1 MYAIYLCSS
10 LRRFIYNR
18 DLTETD
24 FNFLL
29 TACKR
34 FNEAFIGV
42 VQKDLSCQTFTLSD
56 VNEPQLSVVP
66 CDHISSHAKGA
77 YATLQGGF
85 WYVRDRLKTIDLE
98 TGVDKC
104 LQVVEEDRCKIIEN
118 LVPAVKPFDTTVLP
132 DLKAPDPFDT
142 AIGILEDRAEAE
154 ITDVARL
161 QTQEALPWLT
171 VAERA
176 SAFFD
181 WLRGKGEEC
190 EDLAKLLGSCAFE
203 TVEPEQSSSLVCW
216 PVVSHTSTLLSKHQQ
231 KERKPFNLCS
241 NHELHRSKKRLRSAV
256 TSLAAIAGVD
266 DGRDVADKLFPVNKQ
281 GGLPLE
287 NLDDPQA
294 IADGDVQGQGAD
306 NAEDAGAEHAAD
318 EGQRSRRCPGDS
330 RLLSE
335 LVKIVEESLQLPP
348 GAAKEK
354 VMMSR
359 YPTTLR
365 SKVLSKWTAKYF
377 KFRLWSMDV
386 SVSSRLRSIP
396 NWWLDEIGAKDLPRK
411 GKTTIAG
418 VPREVA
424 KMVDAVQAEKCIG
437 ITDATK
443 RADASQGPRMLK
455 RTIQKAVDA
464 YNKQAIELK
473 EKVEASNAQAW
484 EDFKSAVLQDG
495 EGEDDEEVSE
505 RKKGPTKRKLAKEV
519 KQLKERIKPI
529 PKTYENYKPNHMTFA
544 RFNRAFRNFTRS
556 VNTAGNYLS
565 YDDPRMEH
573 ARCLVRKLLE
583 ENGIPYGLCLNL
595 GVGGCPTAIADRSG
609 ILNKQEF
616 VAALTSM
623 ELGLT
628 RREINAI
635 MFQVDQDRDGN
646 VSYREFVPFAF
657 DLLQKMASLRLLET
671 ELENDELAQYILDL
685 FKAKDT
691 FHTCAMWYFKL
702 LGWSICF
709 PLLSEQSW
717 NNATTVLF
725 SNCKDTEM
733 TGMLGLDEMRDL
745 LHQAM
750 LGLTRMQI
758 YTVLSEAEVNA
769 DNMISYASFC
779 PRAVGLIRS
788 MLSFEK
794 AIVKNDTSAQD
805 EEKFYTVLDEAFS
818 GSASMSLADL
828 MSRLEGCS
836 LLDGKE
842 LEACAR
848 MLGTTYPAE
857 ELPVEE
863 AKSQIWALVKSLRR
877 AKAA

>member
-1 MYAIYLCSS
+1 M
-10 LRRFIYNR
+10 
-18 DLTETD
+18 
-24 FNFLL
+24 
-29 TACKR
+29 
-34 FNEAFIGV
+34 
-42 VQKDLSCQTFTLSD
+42 
-56 VNEPQLSVVP
+56 
-66 CDHISSHAKGA
+66 
-77 YATLQGGF
+77 
-85 WYVRDRLKTIDLE
+85 
-98 TGVDKC
+98 
-104 LQVVEEDRCKIIEN
+104 
-118 LVPAVKPFDTTVLP
+118 
-132 DLKAPDPFDT
+132 
-142 AIGILEDRAEAE
+142 
-154 ITDVARL
+154 
-161 QTQEALPWLT
+161 
-171 VAERA
+171 
-176 SAFFD
+176 
-181 WLRGKGEEC
+181 
-190 EDLAKLLGSCAFE
+190 
-203 TVEPEQSSSLVCW
+203 
-216 PVVSHTSTLLSKHQQ
+216 
-231 KERKPFNLCS
+231 
-241 NHELHRSKKRLRSAV
+241 

-330 RLLSE
+330 PLLSE

-424 KMVDAVQAEKCIG
+424 KMVDAVQAKKCIG
-437 ITDATK
+437 ITNATK

-529 PKTYENYKPNHMTFA
+529 PKTYENYKPNHMTFS

-595 GVGGCPTAIADRSG
+595 GGNRIV
-609 ILNKQEF
+609 F
-616 VAALTSM
+616 F
-623 ELGLT
+623 LG
-628 RREINAI
+628 
-635 MFQVDQDRDGN
+635 Q
-646 VSYREFVPFAF
+646 
-657 DLLQKMASLRLLET
+657 
-671 ELENDELAQYILDL
+671 
-685 FKAKDT
+685 
-691 FHTCAMWYFKL
+691 
-702 LGWSICF
+702 
-709 PLLSEQSW
+709 
-717 NNATTVLF
+717 
-725 SNCKDTEM
+725 
-733 TGMLGLDEMRDL
+733 
-745 LHQAM
+745 
-750 LGLTRMQI
+750 
-758 YTVLSEAEVNA
+758 
-769 DNMISYASFC
+769 
-779 PRAVGLIRS
+779 
-788 MLSFEK
+788 
-794 AIVKNDTSAQD
+794 
-805 EEKFYTVLDEAFS
+805 
-818 GSASMSLADL
+818 
-828 MSRLEGCS
+828 
-836 LLDGKE
+836 
-842 LEACAR
+842 
-848 MLGTTYPAE
+848 
-857 ELPVEE
+857 
-863 AKSQIWALVKSLRR
+863 
-877 AKAA
+877 